1 MTDVVHKMTEFKGF
15 TSSETFT
22 RLPNSFFSKLL
33 AEMDDLGELKVVLY
47 VFWRI
52 EQMEA
57 AQRMLSRGDIA
68 SDTERM
74 GGWSAAEIDAAL
86 EKATRRGIL
95 LRVENDAGGLFVLN
109 TPRGRATAEA
119 LERGRL
125 AVAADSPNHPPRDV
139 PNVFR
144 LYEQNIGP
152 LTPLMADALKE
163 AENEYSAVWI
173 EEAMGEA
180 LKRNIRNWKYIE
192 AILKGWKERG
202 RDERRNQ
209 KDTEQGSSGYGRG
222 AFSEY
227 LEGGPDAED

>member
-1 MTDVVHKMTEFKGF
+1 MTDVVLKMTEFKGF

-33 AEMDDLGELKVVLY
+33 AEMDDLGELKVALY

-57 AQRMLSRGDIA
+57 AQRILSREDIA
-68 SDTERM
+68 SDADFMR
-74 GGWSAAEIDAAL
+74 GRPVAELDAAL

-95 LRVENDAGGLFVLN
+95 LRVGSDSGGLFVLN
-109 TPRGRATAEA
+109 TPRGRAAAEA
-119 LERGRL
+119 IEKGRL
-125 AVAADSPNHPPRDV
+125 TAAADSQNHPPRDV

-152 LTPLMADALKE
+152 LTPLMADALKD
-163 AENEYSAVWI
+163 AEREYSAAWI
-173 EEAMGEA
+173 EEALGEA
-180 LKRNIRNWKYIE
+180 LKRNIRNWKYVE

-202 RDERRNQ
+202 RDEGRNQ
-209 KDTEQGSSGYGRG
+209 KDPEKSTERYRKSQ
-222 AFSEY
+222 FSEY
-227 LEGGPDAED
+227 LDEGN